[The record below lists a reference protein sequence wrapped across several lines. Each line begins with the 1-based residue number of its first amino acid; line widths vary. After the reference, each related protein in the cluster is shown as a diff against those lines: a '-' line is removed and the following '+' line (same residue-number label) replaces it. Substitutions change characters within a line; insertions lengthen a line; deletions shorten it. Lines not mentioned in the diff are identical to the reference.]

1 MYLHTVIT
9 NWQIA
14 GKVGAW
20 DSVFLYQLFQYN
32 CNTSK
37 QADISSHSFST
48 PNGKDETV
56 LSMVIGLSQILPQHS
71 ES

>member
-1 MYLHTVIT
+1 VYLHTVIT

-32 CNTSK
+32 AYNTSK
-37 QADISSHSFST
+37 
-48 PNGKDETV
+48 
-56 LSMVIGLSQILPQHS
+56 
-71 ES
+71 